1 MSLRLSEFTA
11 KTGAECVCATLI
23 VCVSLWMQAFVGKPT
38 PLLSAEGKQ
47 RCEKSAV
54 MQRGGNLTSRQ
65 LRPHKHP
72 HIASDSRLMTSLT
85 ELTLADEVSAQ
96 TQFDSILK
104 RLANNKVK

>member
-11 KTGAECVCATLI
+11 KTGAECATLI
-23 VCVSLWMQAFVGKPT
+23 VCVSIWMQAFVGKPT

-54 MQRGGNLTSRQ
+54 TERGGNLTS
-65 LRPHKHP
+65 RPHKHP
-72 HIASDSRLMTSLT
+72 HIASESRLMTSLT

-96 TQFDSILK
+96 TQFDSVLK